1 MMMKICNVFIALL
14 AAAPLAEAQVYA
26 NVDSCYTRYRDRRC
40 SQDNGGPV
48 QVFDGK
54 SSDITPAEW

>member
-26 NVDSCYTRYRDRRC
+26 NVDI
-40 SQDNGGPV
+40 
-48 QVFDGK
+48 
-54 SSDITPAEW
+54 SDDEMERLADLG